1 MNAETI
7 GLIVMAILGS
17 NVLQAMVTAIMQRR
31 KVSADAADALSKTA
45 LEQLSGIETRLR
57 AAESK
62 VDEFRRALYVHD
74 RWDRM
79 VLQELYALGKTDI
92 PDPPELRI

>member
-1 MNAETI
+1 
-7 GLIVMAILGS
+7 MAVLGS
-17 NVLQAMVTAIMQRR
+17 NVLQAMVTAVMQRR

-45 LEQLSGIETRLR
+45 MQQLQGIEARLL
-57 AAESK
+57 AAEGK